1 MSRPQPSERFALA
14 DTGFVAA
21 IFLTGQALE
30 SYFLTPRLVGDG
42 VGLHPVWMIFS
53 LMVGGSL
60 LGFSGVLVAI
70 PVAAVCG
77 VLIRFAADGYRKN
90 T

>member
-1 MSRPQPSERFALA
+1 
-14 DTGFVAA
+14 
-21 IFLTGQALE
+21 
-30 SYFLTPRLVGDG
+30 
-42 VGLHPVWMIFS
+42 MIFS
-53 LMVGGSL
+53 LMVGGAL

-77 VLIRFAADGYRKN
+77 VLIRFAANGYRKS